1 MTVDWSLLVPRI
13 VVCVWHQSI
22 IWTNAEILST
32 YFSGRLL
39 EIKTISLKKSLWKC
53 HFKILPTILSRSQCV
68 KSLLRYRVQF
78 PTQIAM
84 FMGPTWGPSG
94 SCRSQMGPMMTSWT
108 VLSGIPWYPGT
119 CRVVVESRICS
130 YCKSFKCWSST
141 YTRPEVCRC
150 CACGS
155 PSTLSGRSST
165 DTVLPCNWSMLN
177 RGRITLLQNLS
188 RSRPPC

>member
-1 MTVDWSLLVPRI
+1 MKFNRNSNIFIQENALENVVCEMASILYRPQYVNMFNIEYYIYIFMTVDWSLLVPRI

-78 PTQIAM
+78 PTEIAM

-94 SCRSQMGPMMTSWT
+94 SCRSQMGPMMASWT

-130 YCKSFKCWSST
+130 YC
-141 YTRPEVCRC
+141 
-150 CACGS
+150 
-155 PSTLSGRSST
+155 
-165 DTVLPCNWSMLN
+165 
-177 RGRITLLQNLS
+177 
-188 RSRPPC
+188 